1 MQIGSYMI
9 QGMRALFIE
18 LHQSLGDMRSDHT
31 PSQPAHIRILHDS
44 VNRRTAKKV
53 WTEKTCIQAT

>member
-44 VNRRTAKKV
+44 INRRTAYKV
-53 WTEKTCIQAT
+53 